1 MVSYLLSSPMDITV
15 DRAKDLYS
23 ELVSRP
29 IMCKLL
35 KKKHYSIIRYV
46 SNNNYLYHFFGL
58 QCFLKTDNS
67 VENLAYICFY
77 NTRKFTFSVYKKII
91 LRFYIDTTMFI

>member
-35 KKKHYSIIRYV
+35 KH
-46 SNNNYLYHFFGL
+46 
-58 QCFLKTDNS
+58 KTLLDNK
-67 VENLAYICFY
+67 IC
-77 NTRKFTFSVYKKII
+77 K
-91 LRFYIDTTMFI
+91 

>member
-29 IMCKLL
+29 IMCKLFKNKTL
-35 KKKHYSIIRYV
+35 I
-46 SNNNYLYHFFGL
+46 NN
-58 QCFLKTDNS
+58 K
-67 VENLAYICFY
+67 IC
-77 NTRKFTFSVYKKII
+77 K
-91 LRFYIDTTMFI
+91 